1 MARIL
6 VVDDEPLISA
16 MTEEWLSELGHVVV
30 GPAHNLAAALELAEM
45 DMDAAIVDVS
55 LGKDNSYPL
64 AEALSARG
72 VPFALATG
80 YGRDGIDPRYRA
92 HSTLMQAVRICD
104 LPPTCRPVAGRKRI
118 AAPSVTARRR
128 ARLPAAKR

>member
-30 GPAHNLAAALELAEM
+30 GPAHNLATALKLAEM

-55 LGKDNSYPL
+55 LGKDNAYPL
-64 AEALSARG
+64 ADALSARG

-80 YGRDGIDPRYRA
+80 YGQDAIDPRYRA
-92 HSTLMQAVRICD
+92 QSTLMKPYEFASFRRLVDQLLAESGMQAS
-104 LPPTCRPVAGRKRI
+104 P
-118 AAPSVTARRR
+118 
-128 ARLPAAKR
+128 

>member
-16 MTEEWLSELGHVVV
+16 MTEEWLSELGHDVV
-30 GPAHNLAAALELAEM
+30 GPAHNLATALELAGM
-45 DMDAAIVDVS
+45 DMDAAIVDVA

-64 AEALSARG
+64 ADALNARG

-80 YGRDGIDPRYRA
+80 YGQDAIDPRYRA
-92 HSTLMQAVRICD
+92 HSALMKPFEFA
-104 LPPTCRPVAGRKRI
+104 TF
-118 AAPSVTARRR
+118 RRVVDQLLAESGSR
-128 ARLPAAKR
+128 GSP